1 MTIVRFLY
9 KRVRGIYQPVIP
21 LGIKFPNQWV
31 PLDVYVDS
39 GAEYTVIEAGI
50 AESVGFDYRR
60 GERIYLR
67 VGNGS
72 LIQVYLHHLEV
83 QLGSV
88 QLKCRVG
95 FSDQLKVNYNVLGK
109 ADIFEYFKIC
119 FSQKQRLITF
129 ETIE

>member
-1 MTIVRFLY
+1 MTRVRFLY

-21 LGIKFPNQWV
+21 LGIKFPLRWV

-50 AESVGFDYRR
+50 AESVGFDYRQ
-60 GERIYLR
+60 GNRIYLR
-67 VGNGS
+67 VGDGS
-72 LIQVYLHHLEV
+72 LISVYLHYLEV

-88 QLKCRVG
+88 QLRCRVG
-95 FSDQLKVNYNVLGK
+95 FSQQLKVNYNVLGK
-109 ADIFEYFKIC
+109 ADIFEDFRVC

-129 ETIE
+129 ETLE

>member
-39 GAEYTVIEAGI
+39 GAEYSVIEAGI
-50 AESVGFDYRR
+50 AESLGFDYRR

-67 VGNGS
+67 VGDGS
-72 LIQVYLHHLEV
+72 LIPVYLHHLEI
-83 QLGSV
+83 QLGAV

-95 FSDQLKVNYNVLGK
+95 FSEQLKVNYNVLGK
-109 ADIFEYFKIC
+109 ADIFENFKIC

-129 ETIE
+129 ELTD